1 MKIKICGITSLEDAL
16 DAISLGVHAIGFI
29 FYKHSSRYIT
39 PEKAE
44 EIVLNLPPFVHT
56 VGVFVNHEKEEV
68 HDIVKRCKLD
78 VVQLHG
84 NESPSFCMDM
94 TRRVI
99 KAIPVSE
106 LDDLNQ
112 IIKYQGLVSGILLDT
127 KDRDRYGGTGRSF
140 DWGIA
145 LKAKEFDMP
154 LILAGGVNIS
164 NIQRA
169 IRLISP
175 YGIDIS
181 SGVELSPGKKDYNK
195 MKEFLDVAHAL

>member
-16 DAISLGVHAIGFI
+16 DAISLGVNAIGFI
-29 FYKHSSRYIT
+29 FYKHSSRYIS

-56 VGVFVNHEKEEV
+56 VGVFVNQEKDEV
-68 HDIVKRCKLD
+68 NDIVKRCKLD
-78 VVQLHG
+78 IVQLHG
-84 NESPSFCMDM
+84 DESPSFCMDM

-99 KAIPVSE
+99 KAIPVAD

-127 KDRDRYGGTGRSF
+127 KDRDNYGGTGRSF

-169 IRLISP
+169 IRLINP

-195 MKEFLDVAHAL
+195 MKEFLEVAHTL

>member
-1 MKIKICGITSLEDAL
+1 
-16 DAISLGVHAIGFI
+16 
-29 FYKHSSRYIT
+29 
-39 PEKAE
+39 
-44 EIVLNLPPFVHT
+44 
-56 VGVFVNHEKEEV
+56 
-68 HDIVKRCKLD
+68 
-78 VVQLHG
+78 
-84 NESPSFCMDM
+84 MDM

-99 KAIPVSE
+99 KAIPVAD

-127 KDRDRYGGTGRSF
+127 KDRDNYGGTGRSF

-169 IRLISP
+169 IRLINP

-195 MKEFLDVAHAL
+195 MKEFLEVAHTL